1 MRSVQDIPLIG
12 IGMGL
17 IVVVGLIAGVGG
29 IVISD
34 DRPPIGQAPPIN
46 DTTTAEG
53 MTQSQ
58 SESVNEPPQTYAVT
72 AQSATA
78 IDTQQLAE
86 YGEVGTQADDRIELR
101 MPPSDV
107 SAVQNIAWVAN
118 VRPVI
123 RPEPAQ
129 TGTDIP
135 GSSEGVGEDGSL
147 GVQQA
152 HQNGIT
158 GEDVEVGIIDSG
170 FDTDNPAIAS
180 NVVETRSFRSSPGD
194 PAHGTSVAEVVTR
207 TAPDSQLS
215 LVSSENGIDT
225 EAAINYLKGQDVD
238 IIVHSAGFPAFEDD
252 GDHILTD
259 EINAATGSGILFVN
273 SAGNY
278 AQTHWEGQFR
288 DADGDDLHEW
298 TQSGDERNCL
308 PNCDREFSGD
318 VTVYVRW
325 TDQGAESHYR
335 ASLFNPET
343 DEYISFDDD
352 GVFTTASGIKYT
364 VLSVDNIQ
372 SQPVDLT
379 VDHISGPANDEIEVT
394 VIEGPEEIQRNI
406 PASSIIPPADV
417 PAAMA
422 VAAYQVGPRQL
433 APYSSRGP
441 TDDGRT
447 GIDVTGYTNILVEN
461 ELYGSDEFVF
471 TGTSAAA
478 PYVGGVAAL
487 VEENQAGDQSPTEL
501 TSTLKSASDDILDP
515 GTDTAS
521 GSGVVNAADAGGVPE
536 TPPSVEVDV
545 DPTDLSGDG
554 SESNP
559 YEISNVSE
567 LQAMEDDLDANY
579 ELVSDIDASQTA
591 QFNDGTGF
599 DPVGPSFSAQFAG
612 SLDGSNHTITGLTI
626 DRPTENRIGVIGVL
640 ANEGT
645 IRNVSIVDADI
656 TGNFYTGGIVGTT
669 DGEVVSSSV
678 TGTVTSSNNNAGGL
692 AGSNDGLLR
701 ESSAQ
706 VIVTGENQVGGLV
719 GLNSDTIRKSS
730 ATGSVSASGTR
741 VGGLVATNNNNAT
754 VENSYATG
762 AVTGDSKVGG
772 LVGLNPGIIERAFA
786 VGSVSG
792 TSAVGGLV
800 GTNTA
805 SFAETPGIVENSY
818 FDELTTGQSTSAG
831 SATGLTTA
839 EMQGQAAAENMALA
853 FGETWQTVSGDY
865 PELIALADS
874 DSDSDSDSESESGS
888 PTIVDEFDTDGNGE
902 ISIIELGQA
911 GQAFASGEISITE
924 LGEVGAAF
932 AS

>member
-1 MRSVQDIPLIG
+1 MRSTRHVLVILILIG
-12 IGMGL
+12 IGL
-17 IVVVGLIAGVGG
+17 IILLGGIAGAGVGG
-29 IVISD
+29 IVTSASD
-34 DRPPIGQAPPIN
+34 DRPPIQQAPPITEN
-46 DTTTAEG
+46 TTAE
-53 MTQSQ
+53 TKLAAQSQ
-58 SESVNEPPQTYAVT
+58 SPSESPQTYAVT
-72 AQSATA
+72 ATSADA
-78 IDTQQLAE
+78 IDTAQLAE
-86 YGEVGTQADDRIELR
+86 YGEVGTQADARIELR
-101 MPPSDV
+101 MSPSDV
-107 SAVQNIAWVAN
+107 STVQNISWVTN
-118 VRPVI
+118 VRPVL
-123 RPEPAQ
+123 RSEPAH
-129 TGTDIP
+129 TDTDIP
-135 GSSEGVGEDGSL
+135 GSSDGESL

-152 HQNGIT
+152 HQSGIT
-158 GEDVEVGIIDSG
+158 GEDVEVGIIDTG
-170 FDTDNPAIAS
+170 FDPQNPAIAS
-180 NVVETRSFRSSPGD
+180 NVVNTRSFRSFEAS
-194 PAHGTSVAEVVTR
+194 PAHGTSVAEIVTR
-207 TAPDSQLS
+207 TAPDTQLS
-215 LVSSENGIDT
+215 LVSTSTGTDT
-225 EAAINYLKGQDVD
+225 QAAINYLRREDVD
-238 IIVHSAGFPAFEDD
+238 IIIHSAGFPAFEDD
-252 GDHILTD
+252 GNHILTD

-288 DADGDDLHEW
+288 DADGDDFHEW
-298 TQSGDERNCL
+298 TTSGDELNAL
-308 PNCDREFSGD
+308 PDSNSDFSGGK
-318 VTVYVRW
+318 VSVFVRW
-325 TDQGAESHYR
+325 EDDGELSNYKPY
-335 ASLFNPET
+335 LYNPVTE
-343 DEYISFDDD
+343 EYIAEGGTFA
-352 GVFTTASGIKYT
+352 GTPNRYAR
-364 VLSVDNIQ
+364 LSAEVNP
-372 SQPVDLT
+372 QPLSLVIVHT
-379 VDHISGPANDEIEVT
+379 EGPANDEIEVI
-394 VIEGPEEIQRNI
+394 VDGPQEIQRNI
-406 PASSIIPPADV
+406 PASSLLVPADV
-417 PAAMA
+417 PAALS
-422 VAAYQVGPRQL
+422 VGAYQVGPRRL

-447 GIDVTGYTNILVEN
+447 GIDVTGYTNIRVEN
-461 ELYGSDEFVF
+461 ELYGTEEFVF
-471 TGTSAAA
+471 PGTSAAA

-487 VEENQAGDQSPTEL
+487 VEDDQPGDQSPAEL
-501 TSTLKSASDDILDP
+501 TSTLKSSSDDILDP

-874 DSDSDSDSESESGS
+874 DLESESGS